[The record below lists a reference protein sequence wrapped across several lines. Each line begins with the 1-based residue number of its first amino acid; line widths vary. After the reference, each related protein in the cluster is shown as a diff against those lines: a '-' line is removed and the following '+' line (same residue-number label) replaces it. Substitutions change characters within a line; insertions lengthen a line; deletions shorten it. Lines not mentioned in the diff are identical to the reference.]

1 MSVSEL
7 DLFKI
12 FHEKDQQYHASAKI
26 SHVYNDVKNILQTEE
41 FMPDQLTSIQNCW
54 KKYRSL
60 KNLQLLNLLFM
71 VSFPQTK
78 QVRKTWEKIIF
89 KKFRNTQDLHCL
101 FLFIFL

>member
-60 KNLQLLNLLFM
+60 KKKKISTTAIFSKASAAKYIKKN
-71 VSFPQTK
+71 K
-78 QVRKTWEKIIF
+78 Q
-89 KKFRNTQDLHCL
+89 CL
-101 FLFIFL
+101 FFYNY